1 MLLGAAALA
10 VVVLLGVQA
19 TGFLPDFRNPFAK
32 EQTDRSQPPL
42 LKSIQDLS
50 RYVAAEGNFQVVVD
64 TQNDRRNVPDFLL
77 NERTLFVGAGSVEA
91 YVDFAKIGEGAVVE
105 SADGK
110 SVEIKLPA
118 PQFGETNLDLEKS
131 YVFAEQR
138 GLLNRIG
145 DLVGNDPNRQQQV
158 YQLAEE
164 RITAAARDSGLAA
177 RAEANTRK
185 MLEGLLRSSATSRSP
200 SPTSPLTPPRR
211 SARPDDRRGGRF
223 RCGTTRQP
231 AQGVSGPWPWQWS
244 AARAGRV
251 GSRPRP
257 RGSARGG
264 VLVGRSGGAGRF
276 SAKAEGSAR
285 GGVLVGRSGGAGRF
299 SAKAEGLRPGR
310 GAPRP
315 RTGGGG

>member
-1 MLLGAAALA
+1 MARDAGSNEPTREFPGYPTGDALRDRSTATPEPTFDTPGGSGGTGGPGGPGDPPAGPPGGPVAGGDGGGGGGAARGLLLLLGAAALA

-32 EQTDRSQPPL
+32 EQTDRSQPTL

-91 YVDFAKIGEGAVVE
+91 YVDFTKIGDGAIVQ

-118 PQFGETNLDLEKS
+118 PQLGETNLDMEKS

-138 GLLNRIG
+138 GLLNRLG

-158 YQLAEE
+158 YKLAEE
-164 RITAAARDSGLAA
+164 RITAAARDSGLSA
-177 RAEANTRK
+177 RAEENTRK
-185 MLEGLLRSSATSRSP
+185 MLEGLLRSLGYQQITV
-200 SPTSPLTPPRR
+200 TY
-211 SARPDDRRGGRF
+211 
-223 RCGTTRQP
+223 
-231 AQGVSGPWPWQWS
+231 V
-244 AARAGRV
+244 
-251 GSRPRP
+251 
-257 RGSARGG
+257 
-264 VLVGRSGGAGRF
+264 
-276 SAKAEGSAR
+276 
-285 GGVLVGRSGGAGRF
+285 
-299 SAKAEGLRPGR
+299 
-310 GAPRP
+310 AP
-315 RTGGGG
+315 

>member
-1 MLLGAAALA
+1 MARDAGINEPTREFPGYPTGDDLKERSAATPDPTMDTPGGTGGPPSGGVDGAGGGGGASGGGGAARGLLLLLGAAALA

-91 YVDFAKIGEGAVVE
+91 YVDFTKIGEGAIVQ

-118 PQFGETNLDLEKS
+118 PQLGETNLDMEKS

-138 GLLNRIG
+138 GLLNRLG

-158 YQLAEE
+158 YQLAED

-185 MLEGLLRSSATSRSP
+185 MLEGLLRSLGFQQITV
-200 SPTSPLTPPRR
+200 TYT
-211 SARPDDRRGGRF
+211 
-223 RCGTTRQP
+223 
-231 AQGVSGPWPWQWS
+231 
-244 AARAGRV
+244 
-251 GSRPRP
+251 
-257 RGSARGG
+257 
-264 VLVGRSGGAGRF
+264 
-276 SAKAEGSAR
+276 
-285 GGVLVGRSGGAGRF
+285 
-299 SAKAEGLRPGR
+299 
-310 GAPRP
+310 AP
-315 RTGGGG
+315 